1 MTRKLLCA
9 LIGALLLLTSPV
21 AWGCDT
27 TDMAACQMSAC
38 PMSGAGSTIPGC
50 HEPASDSQDRGA
62 LAPARTACCDAP
74 LEREPVDSTVSLQ
87 LERPSSQLVTEG
99 PVSASREP
107 LDPPASCEATI
118 ASQKHRLGH
127 YTLLSSFLI

>member
-1 MTRKLLCA
+1 M
-9 LIGALLLLTSPV
+9 
-21 AWGCDT
+21 
-27 TDMAACQMSAC
+27 
-38 PMSGAGSTIPGC
+38 PGC
-50 HEPASDSQDRGA
+50 HEPAGDSQDRSA

-87 LERPSSQLVTEG
+87 LERPSSQLVTEEQ
-99 PVSASREP
+99 ASTPWEP

-118 ASQKHRLGH
+118 ASQKHQLGH